1 MVSILA
7 KRVLDFRFSATLVV
21 VTFLAYRM
29 LVYPFLAALGLE
41 ITPQFPVVLVGT
53 LFIAVLVDWSF
64 KRPAKDEI
72 GRA

>member
-1 MVSILA
+1 
-7 KRVLDFRFSATLVV
+7 V

-64 KRPAKDEI
+64 KRPAKDEN
-72 GRA
+72 GRGSSLSMENRA